1 MTASWRLATLPLLA
15 LALVAVLLVPPPP
28 PADAQT
34 ETATV
39 LVSNTGRS
47 QTGNRA
53 PSFDL
58 FYSQSFDTGSNPL
71 GYSLDSIVLR
81 IGTAETSTF
90 ENFTLTVRED
100 ASGSPHSTVLYTLT
114 NPATTIP
121 AGLNEFAAPSGATL
135 DVNTTYHVVAQYSG
149 FGSPSWTRAFI
160 SQGLDPGTAEG
171 WDMTTAGRTT
181 LNAGTSWSVESS
193 QRSFQMQVKG
203 SVFVPPPPVRVT
215 GFDLDS
221 GNFDPRGMWGNE
233 DTFWVANNGT
243 GSNNKIYAYDRADGS
258 RDSANDFDNLDG
270 AGNTTPEGVCSDGTT
285 MFVADG
291 DDDKVYAYKMSDTTA
306 DSTKDITLSLGN
318 GQPRGLWCDG
328 TTVYVANDDA
338 TSDNKV
344 FAYKISDGTAVTAND
359 FDELYLSTN
368 TAAQNAETPRGIWS
382 DGTTMFVADGGDDSV
397 FAYKHSD
404 ESQDSAKNLA
414 LSSGNDDPEGMWFDG
429 RVLWVVDDADDKVY
443 AYDLPGAQPDNTPA
457 DGAPAITSAFT
468 HDVLAATVTP
478 AEVIVGSSFEASGY
492 ATAEATAHSLG
503 FGSISESLFTVDGVT
518 YTVLA
523 VFDDERAVNSGDLVI
538 VLDRELPRGFTFT
551 VDGVSYSSADAAE
564 SEPGTGLY
572 QYQWAASSLHWP
584 GNVTVVLN
592 VETPKQGVAVTAD
605 VSGITDSADGVASA
619 SFQYQWIR
627 VDGADETDIDGE
639 TGSVY
644 TPTAD
649 DVDKHLKVRVVF
661 DDDAGYLE
669 YPRTSPQLGPVAGP
683 PPQITSIAVT
693 SDPGPDETYIIGDD
707 IVVTFT
713 FDKDITLSG
722 TGANPQAF
730 GNFDTR
736 KFGETEVDINCT
748 VAAPPT
754 KDLVCTHTVVEQDED
769 SDGFSIG
776 SASTLERGKRIVGPF
791 GQRADTTHSGLPVDS
806 GHKVDGVRPEL
817 TRARASADKTKVILT
832 FSEVIGTADRT
843 KITFDSGG
851 TTLTTTGTAAIDL
864 VTQRTVTITL
874 TTALTAADTDVTV
887 ALAAGAVT
895 DAVGNAVL
903 AATAVRLV
911 DEIWSATLTVQ
922 DTGSGFR
929 GCSNNTGQ
937 SDGKNCSNS
946 SVLTDDTF
954 SYDNKDHEVDILE
967 LKNGNLTFDSDVSF
981 TAAALRDLTLN
992 VGSDSFPFE
1001 NAAHTSGTLRWDTT
1015 GLTWSE
1021 DDVVTLS
1028 IDADPPPMLV
1038 TAQVQTAT
1046 TIHLIFDQGLDGSLP
1061 VPSAF
1066 AVTVN
1071 GSSNSVQ
1078 TVENNAGDE
1087 IILTVGTAM
1096 SPGDTVEVT
1105 YTKPSDPG
1113 RRLKDAAGNETEPF
1127 TQELE
1132 NLLRDTLVSNL
1143 GQTSASGVNNLSST
1157 DISQAFMTGPTT
1169 DAYTLTG
1176 VKVKFDTVPTASAT
1190 VSAFI
1195 ADGLAST
1202 DSIVVNLT
1210 NPDAWSATSTF
1221 GIPSGAT
1228 LDPDTT
1234 YYLIIEGS
1242 DGTLHRTATD
1252 NEDAGAVTGWSIA
1265 NTVAVRPA
1273 SSSNLGGTWT
1283 PNSAELHLAVEG
1295 IHKGIPGIPGLS
1307 LTAKDETI
1315 EMEVVITDHGR
1326 EDLTDIEYRYK
1337 ATDGGTYSE
1346 WTSVT
1351 GTVSNSGGTFE
1362 ISSLA
1367 NGTEYTV
1374 QVQGVND
1381 SGDGLP
1387 SSEEAATPDAPPAI
1401 TSVEITSTPATAGTY
1416 IIGDDIVVTFTFD
1429 KDITLTDASPHTP
1442 NIFLY
1447 LGIGFADE
1455 KEPECVLGTAP
1466 TKVLACTHTVG
1477 EGDED
1482 TDGIVVSGLA
1492 VQHFNR
1498 IVGPFGQLVDAS
1510 HSGLAA
1516 DSGHKVDGVRPEL
1529 TGARPSADMS
1539 KVILTFSEVIGTA
1552 DRTKITFDSS
1562 GTTLATTGT
1571 AAIDHVTQQT
1581 VTLTLDTALTAAD
1594 TDVTVALAADAVTDA
1609 VGNGNAVLAAT
1620 ALVDETPPTL
1630 SETST
1635 PSDTEVLLVY
1645 DEPLDPDSVPAA
1657 SAFSVA
1663 VNTGRTAR
1671 TVSAA
1676 ALSGTSGIVLTVS
1689 PAFRPGDLLT
1699 VDYTV
1704 PDTNPVR
1711 DIAENEAAAL
1721 DIELV
1726 DNTLDATAPEAVGS
1740 LTVSDTSTFGEVDL
1754 RWSRSTW
1761 DNGSAITG
1769 HEVRYGDQTPIWS
1782 ATLTVKDLGS
1792 NFLGCDSAETNKG
1805 CLPADL
1811 LTDNTFSYDSLGYQ
1825 IETIDLIGGQLRLQT
1840 SRVFSAAALANLV
1853 LDVGGRSLPLA
1864 DATQS
1869 LSTLTWTGTGLS
1881 WSEDDA
1887 VSLAMRSFTAWT
1899 AIADSAPGGANAAG
1913 HTLEGLVPG
1922 AQYTFEVR
1930 AVNDIGAGGAASD
1943 TLMLL
1948 APVWEF
1954 TLRDSG
1960 GNDVTGLVEG
1970 GDPATA
1976 TVTITNAGEAT
1987 FGADQE
1993 IALEWGGIPLSS
2005 RIRGAGNTS
2014 AITIA
2019 AGASSGSLVIS
2030 APDNDLNPVYIPETH
2045 DLTAEWAGAVIAT
2058 IEQFRRIEDEDP
2070 PVARIADAP
2079 ESVNEGDTFD
2089 IDIELSV
2096 RYPVPGALK
2105 FAVTDSDSAL
2115 SGTLPDSTLLVAGTL
2130 DATVTLTAAENTT
2143 QSDGART
2150 VTFTLETSTGIPYTL
2165 GTPHTVTVIVRDD
2178 DTPPLA
2184 VGNLRAQAGNT
2195 EATLRW
2201 DTPAAPAPDHGQPIL
2216 HYEYRVKVGTGSFG
2230 SWTMVPGSDGATTSH
2245 KFTGLTNETVYAYE
2259 VRAENVAGDGA
2270 ETSVTV
2276 TPRVG
2281 VAVSFGSATASITEG
2296 GAYSVVVTLDEA
2308 PATGATV
2315 VVPITAT
2322 RGAGLAATEYSGVP
2336 ASVTFAEGDT
2346 SKSFTV
2352 TVAQDSLDE
2361 PDEELTLELGTLP
2374 EGYVAGTNSEIVITV
2389 ADDDTALLGFTLRDS
2404 ASNDVM
2410 QLVEGGAS
2418 ATATVWITN
2427 SVRFETDQTVTLE
2440 WGGQEI
2446 TSGPLIQ
2453 GAAGSAAV
2461 TITAGQSNGTL
2472 AVSAPQRPGDLY
2484 RPPVTETL
2492 TATHGGSRIGGGID
2506 LKYVD
2511 DEDPPVF
2518 TISLEDLSGRSGTRV
2533 VEGGTVR
2540 LVGTL
2545 SRGYDLGNVFLHAF
2559 AMGATTRIPAL
2570 GAVPIDGQPNAVFAV
2585 SSTESG
2591 YGLTPTGN
2599 SAAGDHA
2606 TVTFTIPS
2614 NPDYYTIGAASTA
2627 TLLILDDDAAPGAVR
2642 NIAARP
2648 GDTGATLR
2656 WDRPATYDQVWVS
2669 DYQYRRRAGTGPW
2682 TSWAAID
2689 SSDAETTSHTFT
2701 GLTNEIEYTFEVR
2714 GRNANHNGAVAQVQV
2729 TPREGVAVSFGAA
2742 SASVNEGGSVTVT
2755 VMLGEAPAAGA
2766 SVTAPI
2772 TATPGAGF
2780 GASEYS
2786 GVPASVVFNAGDTS
2800 KTFTVSTVNDTD
2812 DEPDRLLT
2820 LGLGTLPEGYVPGTH
2835 ATLEVTVADDD
2846 VPIVSV
2852 SFDKAADSGQE
2863 GTEVE
2868 VTVRLTQAPER
2879 EVVAPITATR
2889 GANLAA
2895 DEHEAA
2901 PSSVTFGPGET
2912 EQRFTLKFEDDAE
2925 VEGNETLTLGFGT
2938 LPVRVNSA
2946 GENPDL
2952 VLTIL
2957 DDDGPPQAPDVTVRT
2972 GNAFAVLSWQPVVND
2987 SPVLRYEVRWRETDG
3002 GTFNAWQS
3010 VGLVTSYRVEAL
3022 TNGAAHIFEVQAV
3035 NAHGSLNAASV
3046 SGMPTERLTGIPKVV
3061 QGLWVR
3067 ATDSGRAELRWWQPA
3082 NATDEVITHPGS
3094 TMSEIQGYRIEVC
3107 RTTCGDD
3114 ANWYALVAN
3123 TGEFKHTYTHQV
3135 LAPGVIR
3142 ENRYR
3147 VRAININGKAGPW
3160 SKVATLDPTV
3170 AENVWLQTPDDSTLW
3185 VRFKVRNPDGN
3196 PLYVRY
3202 TNTAT
3207 GAVGHTEHRLTKK
3220 QGVKLV
3226 LSGLA
3231 ADSWYKVE
3239 LDFSPDF
3246 DSPRRQSHWYGTARE
3261 GETPL
3266 TSPYAR
3272 DLVDAEV
3279 YQGGAWRDASTT
3291 ALTVRMGEVG
3301 KYRVRLKPCT
3311 RIYTVIPRRIQAP
3324 AGRLQASPTD
3334 FDPTL
3339 FSNLRCEVEGI
3350 GYRTD
3355 ENGNYLTMSDVYDM
3369 TNFADRANDRI
3380 PIYGGS
3386 PNDWYEVTVTARAL
3400 EDYAADVRPDALL
3413 SAPFAVVYNHEVY
3426 YGSHDTRSGPVSEGS
3441 GLVRILVDRPADAVL
3456 PVPGGVTIGSDRVMS
3471 WDAVPGA
3478 WGYLVEWRH
3487 GLHYGN
3493 RANQNRSLQAATS
3506 VTLPPGASGRGPV
3519 TARVRAYS
3527 GSGVSGWVERTWD
3540 SRAPTLNVFD
3550 TVVNEA
3556 DGSTGFLVTLEPA
3569 ASGTV
3574 TVDYATTDA
3583 TAVAPA
3589 DFTATSGTLT
3599 FAPGQT
3605 RKTVWVPV
3613 TDDGE
3618 EDSGETFRLVLAN
3631 PTGSDANNGA
3641 AVLGDTQAVATILN
3655 SEREVASLTGFTL
3668 VDAGTNAVLM
3678 TLADGST
3685 VRLGEL
3691 LASSY
3696 GIRAEMSAGAAPG
3709 SVRIALTGAKTVT
3722 GTDDAAPWSLYGDG
3736 AGRVNGASLPVGSYT
3751 LAATAYANSGGRGA
3765 ELGSLDVSFTV
3776 AAGPLAV
3783 TTPGPFTVAEGETT
3797 VTALAASET
3806 GTGATAVWSIPAGAD
3821 GGADGAAFALTAGGV
3836 LSLVAAK
3843 DFEAPDDADGDGT
3856 YEVTVS
3862 VTSGTQTAT
3871 AALSVTL
3878 TDVDEAALA
3887 VTTPGL
3893 LTVAEGET
3901 TVTALAA
3908 SDTGTGATAVWSI
3921 PAGVAGGA
3929 DGAAFALTSGG
3940 VLSLVAA
3947 KDFEAPDDADGD
3959 GTYEVTVAAAV
3970 PASSMA
3976 GTQSATAALLVTLT
3990 DVNEAPVAQ
3999 ASAFPARVRQGAEV
4013 TLDASAST
4021 DPDAGDTLAY
4031 LWTQADD
4038 GAPRVALSDA
4048 SAGQPAFTSPSDLES
4063 ETALGFTLR
4072 VTDAA
4077 GLHAHDTVTV
4087 TVTLISEVS
4096 ISAASNYAA
4105 EGDDAVFALTRTGS
4119 ARAALTVPVT
4129 VQETGSMLGT
4139 AALVDVTFAAG
4150 ASETELRVPTA
4161 ADEDP
4166 EADSEVTVRLASGS
4180 GRQLAPGAEAATVT
4194 VLDDDAAPVT
4204 ETAAADVTV
4213 WSADMEVVEYWS
4225 QSIGAGSADL
4235 FSNQMGRAGLRAKR
4249 LWYNPVARVLRLGF
4263 DAGLYDA
4270 EALTLHIGDVSL
4282 SFPDGTGGNASF
4294 TLEDVDL
4301 TWTDGETLEPRIT
4314 KPSPSAVSTDATL
4327 ASLGIKG
4334 ATLSPAFD
4342 ARVLLYWAVADAGAE
4357 TVTVTAQAND
4367 AGAAVAYSPA
4377 TDADAEP
4384 ADHQMAAP
4392 TQGETLVAVTVTAA
4406 DGTVRRYRVV
4416 VAPAAAGPNTTPTG
4430 APTVNGTPQVHE
4442 TLTADTST
4450 ITDEDGLTN
4459 PTFEYQW
4466 IAGGSDI
4473 DGATGSGYTLTD
4485 SEQGKTIQVRV
4496 TFTDDADNAETLT
4509 SAATAAVAAA
4519 PNRDAT
4525 GAPTVNGTPQVDQTL
4540 TADTSAITD
4549 EDGLENV
4556 SYRYQWVA
4564 DSTDID
4570 GATGS
4575 SYTLTDS
4582 EQGKTIQIRVTFT
4595 DDTGNSESLTSEPTD
4610 AVAADPTSLTATF
4623 TNVPTSHSGS
4633 GTTFTFDLAF
4643 SENLP
4648 LSYRTLRDH
4657 AFTEDDHGPVVRAQR
4672 KVQGSNQ
4679 TWTITVDPKGNGAIT
4694 ITLPATTDCNDAGAI
4709 CTSDRRKLSNSLS
4722 VTVNGPDQ

>member
-1 MTASWRLATLPLLA
+1 MTASWRLATLPLLV

-28 PADAQT
+28 ADAQT
-34 ETATV
+34 SVLTTTLVKNTGQSAGTNLGLSSSRDTLAQQFTTGSDEAGYTLGSIGINFTTITHTGFVGGQLTVTLNENSSGNPGAALCTLSDPDSFSASGGHAFVAPATCPTLEASTPYFVVVERSDSIGTV
-39 LVSNTGRS
+39 L
-47 QTGNRA
+47 
-53 PSFDL
+53 L
-58 FYSQSFDTGSNPL
+58 GSAN
-71 GYSLDSIVLR
+71 SD
-81 IGTAETSTF
+81 
-90 ENFTLTVRED
+90 NED
-100 ASGSPHSTVLYTLT
+100 AG
-114 NPATTIP
+114 
-121 AGLNEFAAPSGATL
+121 GATGWSIGNDSHHL
-135 DVNTTYHVVAQYSG
+135 DNSWGTFAQSLK
-149 FGSPSWTRAFI
+149 I
-160 SQGLDPGTAEG
+160 E
-171 WDMTTAGRTT
+171 
-181 LNAGTSWSVESS
+181 
-193 QRSFQMQVKG
+193 VKG

-306 DSTKDITLSLGN
+306 DSTKDITLSSGN
-318 GQPRGLWCDG
+318 GQPRGLWCDA
-328 TTVYVANDDA
+328 THVYVANDGA
-338 TSDNKV
+338 TSANKV
-344 FAYKISDGTAVTAND
+344 FAYKIADGTAVTAND

-478 AEVIVGSSFEASGY
+478 AEVIVGSSFEGSGY

-503 FGSISESLFTVDGVT
+503 FGSISESLFTVDGVA

-551 VDGVSYSSADAAE
+551 VDGVSYSSDDATE
-564 SEPGTGLY
+564 SEPGAGLY

-592 VETPKQGVAVTAD
+592 VETPKEGVAVTAD
-605 VSGITDSADGVASA
+605 VSGITDSSDGVASA
-619 SFQYQWIR
+619 YFQYQWIR
-627 VDGADETDIDGE
+627 VDGTGEADIDGE
-639 TGSVY
+639 TGAAY

-649 DVDKHLKVRVVF
+649 DVGKHLKVRVVF
-661 DDDAGYLE
+661 NDDAGNLE

-683 PPQITSIAVT
+683 PPEITSIAVT
-693 SDPGPDETYIIGDD
+693 SDPGADETY
-707 IVVTFT
+707 T
-713 FDKDITLSG
+713 
-722 TGANPQAF
+722 
-730 GNFDTR
+730 
-736 KFGETEVDINCT
+736 
-748 VAAPPT
+748 
-754 KDLVCTHTVVEQDED
+754 
-769 SDGFSIG
+769 
-776 SASTLERGKRIVGPF
+776 
-791 GQRADTTHSGLPVDS
+791 
-806 GHKVDGVRPEL
+806 
-817 TRARASADKTKVILT
+817 
-832 FSEVIGTADRT
+832 
-843 KITFDSGG
+843 
-851 TTLTTTGTAAIDL
+851 
-864 VTQRTVTITL
+864 
-874 TTALTAADTDVTV
+874 
-887 ALAAGAVT
+887 
-895 DAVGNAVL
+895 
-903 AATAVRLV
+903 
-911 DEIWSATLTVQ
+911 
-922 DTGSGFR
+922 
-929 GCSNNTGQ
+929 
-937 SDGKNCSNS
+937 
-946 SVLTDDTF
+946 
-954 SYDNKDHEVDILE
+954 
-967 LKNGNLTFDSDVSF
+967 
-981 TAAALRDLTLN
+981 
-992 VGSDSFPFE
+992 
-1001 NAAHTSGTLRWDTT
+1001 
-1015 GLTWSE
+1015 
-1021 DDVVTLS
+1021 
-1028 IDADPPPMLV
+1028 
-1038 TAQVQTAT
+1038 
-1046 TIHLIFDQGLDGSLP
+1046 
-1061 VPSAF
+1061 
-1066 AVTVN
+1066 
-1071 GSSNSVQ
+1071 
-1078 TVENNAGDE
+1078 
-1087 IILTVGTAM
+1087 
-1096 SPGDTVEVT
+1096 
-1105 YTKPSDPG
+1105 
-1113 RRLKDAAGNETEPF
+1113 
-1127 TQELE
+1127 
-1132 NLLRDTLVSNL
+1132 
-1143 GQTSASGVNNLSST
+1143 
-1157 DISQAFMTGPTT
+1157 
-1169 DAYTLTG
+1169 
-1176 VKVKFDTVPTASAT
+1176 
-1190 VSAFI
+1190 
-1195 ADGLAST
+1195 
-1202 DSIVVNLT
+1202 
-1210 NPDAWSATSTF
+1210 
-1221 GIPSGAT
+1221 
-1228 LDPDTT
+1228 
-1234 YYLIIEGS
+1234 
-1242 DGTLHRTATD
+1242 
-1252 NEDAGAVTGWSIA
+1252 
-1265 NTVAVRPA
+1265 
-1273 SSSNLGGTWT
+1273 
-1283 PNSAELHLAVEG
+1283 
-1295 IHKGIPGIPGLS
+1295 
-1307 LTAKDETI
+1307 
-1315 EMEVVITDHGR
+1315 
-1326 EDLTDIEYRYK
+1326 
-1337 ATDGGTYSE
+1337 
-1346 WTSVT
+1346 
-1351 GTVSNSGGTFE
+1351 
-1362 ISSLA
+1362 
-1367 NGTEYTV
+1367 
-1374 QVQGVND
+1374 
-1381 SGDGLP
+1381 
-1387 SSEEAATPDAPPAI
+1387 
-1401 TSVEITSTPATAGTY
+1401 
-1416 IIGDDIVVTFTFD
+1416 IGDDIVVTFTFD

-1455 KEPECVLGTAP
+1455 KEPECALGTAP

-1516 DSGHKVDGVRPEL
+1516 DSDHKVDGVRPTL

-1562 GTTLATTGT
+1562 GTTLTTTGT
-1571 AAIDHVTQQT
+1571 AAIDLVTQQT

-1620 ALVDETPPTL
+1620 ALVDETPPEL
-1630 SETST
+1630 LETST

-1704 PDTNPVR
+1704 PGTDPIR

-1721 DIELV
+1721 DIKLV

-1782 ATLTVKDLGS
+1782 ATLTVKDIGS
-1792 NFLGCDSAETNKG
+1792 NALGCDTAETNLG
-1805 CLPADL
+1805 CEPSEL
-1811 LTDNTFSYDSLGYQ
+1811 LTDNAFSYDSRNY
-1825 IETIDLIGGQLRLQT
+1825 LIGQLFISGGSLTLETAQSSIT
-1840 SRVFSAAALANLV
+1840 AAALTDLT
-1853 LDVGGRSLPLA
+1853 LHVGDRLFPFA
-1864 DATQS
+1864 DAARS
-1869 LSTLTWTGTGLS
+1869 AGVLTWARGDLS

-1887 VSLAMRSFTAWT
+1887 VSLAIRKVTAWT
-1899 AIADSAPGGANAAG
+1899 AIADSAPGEANAAG

-1922 AQYTFEVR
+1922 AQYPFEVR
-1930 AVNDIGAGGAASD
+1930 AVNGVGAGGAASD

-1960 GNDVTGLVEG
+1960 GNDVTGLTEG

-1993 IALEWGGIPLSS
+1993 IALEWGGTTLVGG
-2005 RIRGAGNTS
+2005 RIQGAGNTS

-2019 AGASSGSLVIS
+2019 ARASTGSLVIS
-2030 APDNDLNPVYIPETH
+2030 APDTEANPVYFRPETG
-2045 DLTAEWAGAVIAT
+2045 DLTVVWEGAVIGT
-2058 IEQFRRIEDEDP
+2058 ITDLRRIEDESP
-2070 PVARIADAP
+2070 PVARITAAP

-2089 IDIELSV
+2089 IDIEFSV
-2096 RYPVPGALK
+2096 RFPEFTTLK
-2105 FAVTDSDSAL
+2105 FTVTDSDGAL
-2115 SGTLPDSTLLVAGTL
+2115 SGTLPTQIFLAAGDL
-2130 DATVTLTAAENTT
+2130 DETVTLTAAENTA
-2143 QSDGART
+2143 QNDGART
-2150 VTFTLETSTGIPYTL
+2150 VTFALQTDTDFPYTL
-2165 GTPHTVTVIVRDD
+2165 GTGAEKTVTVIVRDD

-2184 VGNLRAQAGNT
+2184 PGNLAARAGNT
-2195 EATLRW
+2195 EATLVW
-2201 DTPAAPAPDHGQPIL
+2201 DTPTAVPDHGQPIT
-2216 HYEYRVKVGTGSFG
+2216 HYEYRVKAGTGSFS
-2230 SWTMVPGSDGATTSH
+2230 SWATLPGSDGTTTSH
-2245 KFTGLTNETVYAYE
+2245 KFTGLTNDTEYTYE
-2259 VRAENVAGDGA
+2259 MRAENVAGDGA
-2270 ETSVTV
+2270 EAQVVV
-2276 TPRVG
+2276 TPIIG
-2281 VAVSFGSATASITEG
+2281 VAVSFGSASASITEG
-2296 GAYSVVVTLDEA
+2296 GSATVTLTLATA
-2308 PATGATV
+2308 PAAGTTV
-2315 VVPITAT
+2315 TVPITAT
-2322 RGAGLAATEYSGVP
+2322 RGTGLGATEYSGVP
-2336 ASVTFAEGDT
+2336 ASVTFAAGDT

-2361 PDEELTLELGTLP
+2361 PDEVLTLELGTLP
-2374 EGYVAGTNSEIVITV
+2374 EGYVAGTNSEIAITV

-2404 ASNDVM
+2404 GSNDVTE
-2410 QLVEGGAS
+2410 LVEGGAS

-2446 TSGPLIQ
+2446 TGGPVIQ
-2453 GAAGSAAV
+2453 GAAGSAAI

-2492 TATHGGSRIGGGID
+2492 TATHGGTRIGGGIG

-2570 GAVPIDGQPNAVFAV
+2570 GAVLIDGQPNAVFGF

-2614 NPDYYTIGAASTA
+2614 NPDYYTIGAPSTA

-2656 WDRPATYDQVWVS
+2656 WDHPTTYDQIWVS

-2689 SSDAETTSHTFT
+2689 SSDGETTSHPFT

-2729 TPREGVAVSFGAA
+2729 TPREGVAVSFGAG

-2766 SVTAPI
+2766 SVTVPI

-2835 ATLEVTVADDD
+2835 ATLEVTVLDDD

-2895 DEHEAA
+2895 DEHEAV

-2912 EQRFTLKFEDDAE
+2912 EQRFTLKFEDDAV

-3067 ATDSGRAELRWWQPA
+3067 ATDSGRAELHWWQPA

-3107 RTTCGDD
+3107 RTTCDD
-3114 ANWYALVAN
+3114 AANWYALVAN

-3142 ENRYR
+3142 ENHYR

-3160 SKVATLDPTV
+3160 SKVATLDETV

-3220 QGVKLV
+3220 GEVRLV

-3246 DSPRRQSHWYGTARE
+3246 DSPRRRSYWYGTARE

-3334 FDPTL
+3334 FDPSL

-3821 GGADGAAFALTAGGV
+3821 GGADGAAFALTTGGV

-3843 DFEAPDDADGDGT
+3843 DFEAPDDADGAGT

-3887 VTTPGL
+3887 VTTPGP

-3921 PAGVAGGA
+3921 PAGADGGA
-3929 DGAAFALTSGG
+3929 DGAAFAVTSGG

-3947 KDFEAPDDADGD
+3947 KDFEAPDDTDGD

-4150 ASETELRVPTA
+4150 ASETELRVPTT

-4235 FSNQMGRAGLRAKR
+4235 FSNQTGRAGLRAKR

-4301 TWTDGETLEPRIT
+4301 TWTDGETLQPRIT
-4314 KPSPSAVSTDATL
+4314 KPSPSVVSTDATL

-4342 ARVLLYWAVADAGAE
+4342 ARVLLYWAVTDAETE

-4367 AGAAVAYSPA
+4367 AGAAVAYSP
-4377 TDADAEP
+4377 TTKADAEP

-4392 TQGETLVAVTVTAA
+4392 THGETLVAVTVTAA

-4473 DGATGSGYTLTD
+4473 DGATGSSYTLTD

-4496 TFTDDADNAETLT
+4496 TFTDDAGNAETLT
-4509 SAATAAVAAA
+4509 SAATVAVAAAPNRDATGAPTVNGTPQVHETLTADTSTITDEDGLTNPTFEYQWIAGGSDIDGATGSSYTLTDSEQGQTIQVRVTFTDDAGNAESLTSAATVAVAAA

-4540 TADTSAITD
+4540 TADTSAIND

-4582 EQGKTIQIRVTFT
+4582 EQGKTIQVRVTFT

-4623 TNVPTSHSGS
+4623 TNVPTSHGGS

-4679 TWTITVDPKGNGAIT
+4679 TWTITVEPKGNGAIT

-4722 VTVNGPDQ
+4722 VTVSGPDQ